1 MNLRRYIVLVVATM
15 LAVGAWAQNATSSPS
30 SRFGYGELNNNLP
43 GAYRAMGGV
52 GVGMRSN
59 KVINPAQPAS
69 YTACDSLTFMFDIAG
84 SLLYTNYGDANGTTN
99 RMNGNLE
106 YMTLQFPLWRRYIA
120 MSVGVNPYSAV
131 GYKFALNDSLKQD
144 DPTLPGDEYVYH
156 HTKAYSGE
164 GGFTQVYGGLS
175 FNICDWVALGANI
188 YYMFGDVTQRRSL
201 HFTNAALDSVS
212 QVDNLNANS
221 LRLRYGMQVFHTFGK
236 HTINLGAVYEHK
248 QAFSRMSYEQLE
260 TTTNDTVATMSG
272 GFEMPMMYG
281 VGLSYDYANR
291 LLVGVDYQF
300 QDWAHASYFGEDK
313 GLNSRHRWAV
323 GLEYRNDP
331 TSRKYVDRMLWRVGA
346 NYATSYTSSYNQ
358 PELGVS
364 LGVGLPLRTTGT
376 VINTTLEYGRRG
388 GSNVLT
394 ENYLRLVISASIS
407 EHWFFKRKL

>member
-1 MNLRRYIVLVVATM
+1 MSFKRYIVLVVATM

-120 MSVGVNPYSAV
+120 MSVGINPYSAV

-221 LRLRYGMQVFHTFGK
+221 LRLRYGMQLFHTFGK

-346 NYATSYTSSYNQ
+346 NYATSYTNSYNQ

-394 ENYLRLVISASIS
+394 ENYLRFVINVSIS
-407 EHWFFKRKL
+407 EYWFFKRKL